1 MFQNVIFDR
10 NPAARWIQ
18 GKTRPT
24 DFFFFSL
31 FDHCI
36 HLKHGKH
43 AVHKAQAQSVYV
55 EINIELKHSPL
66 MNKKK
71 NKKKTKNK
79 NEKWWGG
86 YWSCR
91 TLQSANEGY
100 VAWQN
105 SVIATHKWGIRQDVA
120 NGKQSHLTW
129 LLGSC
134 LFNKWA
140 AGWLTANRRWWW

>member
-1 MFQNVIFDR
+1 MVVMLWNLKNLILYEYFC
-10 NPAARWIQ
+10 
-18 GKTRPT
+18 KTLYIMQSNQT
-24 DFFFFSL
+24 VSKTLAQIVSL
-31 FDHCI
+31 
-36 HLKHGKH
+36 
-43 AVHKAQAQSVYV
+43 

-66 MNKKK
+66 MNKK
-71 NKKKTKNK
+71 NKTL
-79 NEKWWGG
+79 KWVMVTG

-129 LLGSC
+129 LLGSSC
-134 LFNKWA
+134 SISEQQAGSQKTGGGGGVRWVHTAQGFNVI
-140 AGWLTANRRWWW
+140 GL